1 MLKQIALI
9 ACDHGFGH
17 TKRCYIYGMELAKRG
32 ILVSLFAREDGL
44 EKFATIYG
52 RSPNLQLIPFRTNS
66 HPDNNQQQW
75 TNWLVDLPNLEA
87 YPIVVSDNLPEI
99 LEVRKDAVLSG
110 SFLWHLDLPNI
121 NGTYKA
127 HCENLLSKYQP
138 LHLAA
143 DFFVSDEL
151 RSKSQIVPL
160 GLIGDL
166 GLAKPKADFKTG
178 ALLISGGRNSILKS
192 QLTTFVKQFID
203 ASTKPHFTK
212 VWVDSSLLPESYPDW
227 MEFAPFNEEMYQS
240 LSVAIIRPG
249 VGTVTDCLRNQVFM
263 MAVAEDSNLEMDTN
277 IQALEASF
285 TGQGVDLKSLSAAK
299 LEEYLAIEYPR
310 FVQNA
315 MPISFNGE
323 QQFADTIQN
332 SLLKA

>member
-1 MLKQIALI
+1 LKQIALI

-32 ILVSLFAREDGL
+32 MQVSLFAREDGL
-44 EKFATIYG
+44 EKFAAIYG
-52 RSPNLQLIPFRTNS
+52 RSPNLQLIPFRTHS
-66 HPDNNQQQW
+66 HPDNNQEQW
-75 TNWLVDLPNLEA
+75 TNWLKDLPNLEV

-121 NGTYKA
+121 DGTYKA
-127 HCENLLSKYQP
+127 QCESLLSQYKP

-151 RSKSQIVPL
+151 RSKSQIVLL
-160 GLIGDL
+160 GLIGEL
-166 GLAKPKADFKTG
+166 SLEKAKADYQSG

-192 QLTTFVKQFID
+192 ELSSFVRQLIEAPD
-203 ASTKPHFTK
+203 KPNYTK
-212 VWVDSSLLPESYPDW
+212 VWVDSNILPESYPDW
-227 MEFAPFNEEMYQS
+227 MEAAPFNKEMYQS

-263 MAVAEDSNLEMDTN
+263 IAVAEDANLEMDTN
-277 IQALEASF
+277 IQALEATF
-285 TGQGVDLKSLSAAK
+285 TGQGVDLKSLNAAK
-299 LEEYLAIEYPR
+299 LEEFLAIEYPR

-315 MPISFNGE
+315 RSISFNGE

>member
-1 MLKQIALI
+1 MKQVALI

-17 TKRCYIYGMELAKRG
+17 AKRCYIYGMELAKRG
-32 ILVSLFAREDGL
+32 LYVSLFAREDAL
-44 EKFATIYG
+44 DKFAAIYG
-52 RSPNLQLIPFRTNS
+52 QSPNLQLIPFRTNS

-75 TNWLVDLPNLEA
+75 TNWLKYLPNLDA
-87 YPIVVSDNLPEI
+87 YQIVVSDNLPEI
-99 LEVRKDAVLSG
+99 LEIRKDALLSG
-110 SFLWHLDLPNI
+110 SFLWHLDLSNI
-121 NGTYKA
+121 DQSYKA
-127 HCENLLSKYQP
+127 CCEELLSKYRP

-143 DFFVSDEL
+143 DFFISDEL
-151 RSKSQIVPL
+151 RSKSQIFPL
-160 GLIGDL
+160 GLIGEL
-166 GLAKPKADFKTG
+166 GSTSAKANFQSG

-192 QLTTFVKQFID
+192 ELSSFVRQLID
-203 ASTKPHFTK
+203 APAKPNFTK
-212 VWVDSSLLPESYPDW
+212 VWVDFNLLPESYPDW
-227 MEFAPFNEEMYQS
+227 IEAAPFNEEMYQS

-249 VGTVTDCLRNQVFM
+249 VGTVTDCLRNRVFM
-263 MAVAEDSNLEMDTN
+263 IAAAEDSNLEMDTN

-285 TGQGVDLKSLSAAK
+285 TGKGVNLKSLNAAK
-299 LEEYLAIEYPR
+299 LEEYLTNEYPR